1 MTQGLLYS
9 FKTIEIFILYRLI
22 LDIIKPCVSYMWDL
36 VGFKNKKIKI
46 LHVNSKWHYN
56 ETSLIKIRNHTRVGW
71 VGCINVPHSG
81 KGKPI
86 QLILG

>member
-22 LDIIKPCVSYMWDL
+22 LDIIKPCVSYMWVL

-46 LHVNSKWHYN
+46 LHVNSKLGVAKFD
-56 ETSLIKIRNHTRVGW
+56 TTREPDTTRHEISRLW
-71 VGCINVPHSG
+71 VEA
-81 KGKPI
+81 
-86 QLILG
+86 